1 MSYGTE
7 QTLKTPFSAQ
17 VCILHMSLRQRPFSA
32 LRAKRSSING
42 MDLRGIFHLQGW
54 LLIFLGGAMLVPLPV
69 SLYYRSD
76 DLIALGVSAL
86 VTAATGFI
94 VVRSTHIARD
104 VRVREG
110 FAIVTFGW
118 LLAAAFGALPFVI
131 SGAIPSYTDAF
142 FETMSGFT
150 TTGASILTDIEAMP
164 RGLLFWRS
172 FTHWLGGMGIIL
184 LSLAILPFLGVG
196 GMQLFKAEVPG
207 PVADKLAPRV
217 AQTAKILWGVYI
229 ALSAAE
235 TILLMVGGMDLFDAL
250 CHTFGTMATG
260 GFSTRNASIAAF
272 PSPFIQWVII
282 VFMFL
287 AGVNFALHFRVIR
300 QGPLI
305 YRRDR
310 EFLVY
315 VTFIAVASL
324 FIYGMTAVRMGEYS
338 EKAVRDVVFQVI
350 SIQTTTGYVSFDYEL
365 WPFAAQMLLFLL
377 MFVGGSA
384 GSTGGGMKVLRI
396 YLLIKFVFTELDRL
410 IHPHAIIPVRV
421 RQQTISRDV
430 VTNVLGF
437 AILYLFIFAL
447 GSLLVTMMGYDMPT
461 ALGAVVATMSNIGPG
476 LGDVGAVDNYAHFS
490 AAGKWLLAFFML
502 IGRLELYTVLILF
515 APSYWRR

>member
-1 MSYGTE
+1 
-7 QTLKTPFSAQ
+7 
-17 VCILHMSLRQRPFSA
+17 
-32 LRAKRSSING
+32 
-42 MDLRGIFHLQGW
+42 MDLRGVIHLQGW
-54 LLIFLGGAMLVPLPV
+54 LLIFLGGAMLTPIPF
-69 SLYYRSD
+69 SIYYQSE
-76 DLIALGVSAL
+76 DLFALTISAL
-86 VTAATGFI
+86 VTFLTGLI
-94 VVRSTHIARD
+94 VTRLTRIERD

-150 TTGASILTDIEAMP
+150 TTGASILTDIEALP

-217 AQTAKILWGVYI
+217 TQTAKILWGVYI
-229 ALSAAE
+229 ALSAAQ

-260 GFSTRNASIAAF
+260 GFSTRNAGVAAF

-287 AGVNFALHFRVIR
+287 AGVNFALHFRVIQR
-300 QGPLI
+300 GPLV

-315 VTFIAVASL
+315 VTFIAVACL
-324 FIYGMTAVRMGEYS
+324 LIYGMTAVRTGEHS
-338 EKAVRDVVFQVI
+338 EQAVRNVVFQVV
-350 SIQTTTGYVSFDYEL
+350 SIQTTTGFVSFDYEL
-365 WPFAAQMLLFLL
+365 WPFAAQMVLFLL

-384 GSTGGGMKVLRI
+384 GSTGGGMKVLRV
-396 YLLIKFVFTELDRL
+396 YLLIKFVLAELNRL

-421 RQQTISRDV
+421 RQHTIPREV
-430 VTNVLGF
+430 VTNVLGY
-437 AILYLFIFAL
+437 ASLYFFIFAV
-447 GSLLVTMMGYDMPT
+447 GSLLITMMGYDMPT

-476 LGDVGAVDNYAHFS
+476 LGDVGATDNYAHFP
-490 AAGKWLLAFFML
+490 AVGKWLLAFFML

-515 APSYWRR
+515 SPAYWRR

>member
-1 MSYGTE
+1 
-7 QTLKTPFSAQ
+7 
-17 VCILHMSLRQRPFSA
+17 
-32 LRAKRSSING
+32 
-42 MDLRGIFHLQGW
+42 MDLRSVIHLQGW
-54 LLIFLGGAMLVPLPV
+54 LLIFLGGAMLTPIPFSV
-69 SLYYRSD
+69 YYQSD
-76 DLIALGVSAL
+76 DLFALTVSAL
-86 VTAATGFI
+86 VTFLVGMI
-94 VVRSTHIARD
+94 VTRLTRIERE

-118 LLAAAFGALPFVI
+118 VLAAAFGALPFVI

-150 TTGASILTDIEAMP
+150 TTGATILTDIEAMP

-207 PVADKLAPRV
+207 PVADKLAPRI

-229 ALSAAE
+229 ALSAVQTA
-235 TILLMVGGMDLFDAL
+235 LLMAGGMDLFDAL
-250 CHTFGTMATG
+250 CHAFGTMATG

-300 QGPLI
+300 QGPLV

-310 EFLVY
+310 EFVVY
-315 VTFIAVASL
+315 GAFIAVACL
-324 FIYGMTAVRMGEYS
+324 LIYGMTALRTGEHS
-338 EKAVRDVVFQVI
+338 EQAVRDVVFQVV
-350 SIQTTTGYVSFDYEL
+350 SIQTTTGFISFDYEL
-365 WPFAAQMLLFLL
+365 WPFAAQMVLFLL

-396 YLLIKFVFTELDRL
+396 YLLIKFVFVELNRL
-410 IHPHAIIPVRV
+410 IHPHAIIPVRM
-421 RQQTISRDV
+421 RQQTISRDI

-437 AILYLFIFAL
+437 ATLYFFVFAV
-447 GSLLVTMMGYDMPT
+447 GSLLIAMMGYDMPT
-461 ALGAVVATMSNIGPG
+461 ALSAVVTTMSNVGPG
-476 LGDVGAVDNYAHFS
+476 LGDVGAVDNYAGFPD
-490 AAGKWLLAFFML
+490 AGKWLLSFFML

-515 APSYWRR
+515 APAYWRR

>member
-1 MSYGTE
+1 
-7 QTLKTPFSAQ
+7 
-17 VCILHMSLRQRPFSA
+17 
-32 LRAKRSSING
+32 
-42 MDLRGIFHLQGW
+42 MDLRSVIHLQGW
-54 LLIFLGGAMLVPLPV
+54 LLIFLGGAMLTPIPF
-69 SLYYRSD
+69 SIYYQSE
-76 DLIALGVSAL
+76 DLFALSISAL
-86 VTAATGFI
+86 VTFLTGLTVTRLTRI
-94 VVRSTHIARD
+94 ERD

-131 SGAIPSYTDAF
+131 AGAIPSYTDAF

-207 PVADKLAPRV
+207 PVTDKLAPRV
-217 AQTAKILWGVYI
+217 TQTAKILWGVYI
-229 ALSAAE
+229 ALSAAQ

-272 PSPFIQWVII
+272 PSPFVQWVLI

-287 AGVNFALHFRVIR
+287 AGINFALHFRVIY
-300 QGPLI
+300 QGPLV

-310 EFLVY
+310 EFMVY
-315 VTFIAVASL
+315 TAFIAFACL
-324 FIYGMTAVRMGEYS
+324 LIYAMTAVHSGEHG
-338 EKAVRDVVFQVI
+338 EKAVRDVVFQVV
-350 SIQTTTGYVSFDYEL
+350 SIQTTTGFVSLDYEL
-365 WPFAAQMLLFLL
+365 WPFAAQMVLFLL

-384 GSTGGGMKVLRI
+384 GSTGGGIKVLRV
-396 YLLIKFVFTELDRL
+396 YLLIKFVFAEFNRL

-437 AILYLFIFAL
+437 AVLYFLIFAF
-447 GSLLVTMMGYDMPT
+447 GSLLITMMGYDMPT

-476 LGDVGAVDNYAHFS
+476 LGDVGAVDNYAHFP
-490 AAGKWLLAFFML
+490 AVGKWLLSFFML

-515 APSYWRR
+515 APTYWRR